1 MQVEYD
7 ADSPASIAE
16 KFINHTQKNIFL
28 TGKAG
33 TGKTTFLKNLSRN
46 THKKILITAPTGI
59 AALNAGGVTLHS
71 QFQLPMGGFIPD
83 RNANFVA
90 NEYVKFETAQTL
102 FRHMRMSEIKRK
114 TIREAELLVI
124 DEVSMLRADLLD
136 AINLTLQFIRRNR
149 SPFGGLQVLF
159 IGDMLQ
165 LPPVIK
171 NEEWSVLQQ
180 YYHSPYFFDA
190 QVLKENPPVYIELE
204 KIYRQTD
211 LEFMHLL
218 NNLRYNRLD
227 EDDIDVLNKYY
238 KPNFQP
244 ESDEEYITL
253 TTHNKVAEKINS
265 EALAAIIA
273 PIKAYYA
280 SVESDFPESMYPCE
294 RELLLK
300 KGAQVMF
307 IKNDISGAQRYFNG
321 KIGKVELLDD
331 EQILVRLDNG
341 LLVPVEKHTWNNIR
355 YKVNEATKEIEE
367 EILGSFEQ
375 YPIKLAWAITIHKS
389 QGLTFDKAIIDVR
402 NVFASGQAYVA
413 LSRLRSLEGLVL
425 PSPFPR
431 YGIGSDESIIR
442 FSETKD
448 QQGDPQEIL
457 EEASIEFIQEF
468 SKQTFS
474 FKDSLQEWNAHL
486 GTYQK
491 EEQNSVKQ
499 KHLAWAR
506 TMRDKVKTRIDTGMK
521 FIQQLEKIFVQNPIS
536 LQFLRERLSKAAEYF
551 VPLLESEISELL
563 IHKKKMSQIK
573 RTKAYVTE
581 LEDLDTLMM
590 HSYINVK
597 KTVFMAESL
606 EKSVPFDNVLW
617 EQQNNNSWRIMALQQ
632 VKDDISKHEE
642 DEFADKFI
650 QKFSPKLKKE
660 PKEKKPPKEKGATY
674 KETLQLIQEG
684 LDAAEI
690 ATKRGFSKTT
700 IEGHFAQLITEGLLD
715 IESVMDEETIE
726 ILSELIADHPDATL
740 KEIIE
745 LTENA
750 FSYGQVRM
758 VMASMGGE
766 I

>member
-7 ADSPASIAE
+7 EDSPAGIAE

-33 TGKTTFLKNLSRN
+33 TGKTTFLKNLTRN

-83 RNANFVA
+83 RNASFVA
-90 NEYVKFETAQTL
+90 NEFVKFETPQTL

-136 AINLTLQFIRRNR
+136 AINLVLQFIRRNR
-149 SPFGGLQVLF
+149 NPFGGLQVLF

-171 NEEWSVLQQ
+171 NEEWGVLQN
-180 YYHSPYFFDA
+180 YYNSPYFFDA
-190 QVLKENPPVYIELE
+190 QILKENPPIYIELE

-244 ESDEEYITL
+244 DSDDEYITL
-253 TTHNKVAEKINS
+253 TTHNKVAERINQ
-265 EALAAIIA
+265 EALSAISA
-273 PIKAYYA
+273 KTMAYYA
-280 SVESDFPESMYPCE
+280 TVEDDFPESMFPCE
-294 RELLLK
+294 KELLLK

-321 KIGKVELLDD
+321 KIGKVEFLDED
-331 EQILVRLDNG
+331 QILVRLDNG
-341 LLVPVEKHTWNNIR
+341 LLVPVEKNKWNNIR
-355 YKVNEATKEIEE
+355 YKVNETTKEIEE
-367 EILGSFEQ
+367 EILGTFEQ

-448 QQGDPQEIL
+448 NQGDPQEIF
-457 EEASIEFIQEF
+457 EEASIEFLKEF
-468 SKQTFS
+468 SQQTFG

-499 KHLAWAR
+499 KHLQWVR
-506 TMRDKVKTRIDTGMK
+506 TMRDKVKTRIETGAK
-521 FIQQLEKIFVQNPIS
+521 FIIQLEKIFVQEPIS
-536 LQFLRERLSKAAEYF
+536 LPYLRERISKAADYF
-551 VPLLESEISELL
+551 TPIIESEISELL
-563 IHKKKMSQIK
+563 VHKKKMAALK

-581 LEDLDTLMM
+581 LEDLDTVMM
-590 HSYINVK
+590 QSYINVK

-606 EKSVPFDNVLW
+606 EKGIPFDKALW
-617 EQQNNNSWRIMALQQ
+617 EQQNNNSWRILALQQ
-632 VKDDISKHEE
+632 VKDESTNEDDDI
-642 DEFADKFI
+642 ADKII
-650 QKFSPKLKKE
+650 QKLAPKPKKE
-660 PKEKKPPKEKGATY
+660 PKEKKPPKEKGATQ
-674 KETLQLIQEG
+674 KETLQLLNEG
-684 LDAAEI
+684 LSAFEI
-690 ATKRGFSKTT
+690 ATKRGLSQTT
-700 IEGHFAQLITEGLLD
+700 IEGHFAQLIQEGLLE
-715 IESVMDEETIE
+715 IESVMDEEIIE
-726 ILSELIADHPDATL
+726 TLSELIADNPEATL
-740 KEIIE
+740 KEIME
-745 LTENA
+745 LSENA
-750 FSYGQVRM
+750 FTYGQVRM